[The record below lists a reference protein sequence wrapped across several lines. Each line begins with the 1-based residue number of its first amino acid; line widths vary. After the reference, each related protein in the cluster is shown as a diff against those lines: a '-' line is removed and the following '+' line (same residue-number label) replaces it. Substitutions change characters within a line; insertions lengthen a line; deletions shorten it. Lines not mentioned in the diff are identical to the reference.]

1 MKKIVFLL
9 LLSLMVTS
17 PASSQMS
24 QFKALFLFNFAKNV
38 DWSDY
43 GGTSDF
49 VITVI
54 GNDELAKELKGLAKI
69 RKINNS
75 NLVIK
80 EVRNAEEVGDSHI
93 IYLSATQSSLMPIIA
108 SYQKDNPVLIV
119 ADKQGLCAQGAAIS
133 FFTAN
138 GKLKFEICPRNVES
152 HGIKISQRLLAL
164 GSVVQ

>member
-1 MKKIVFLL
+1 MKKIVILL
-9 LLSLMVTS
+9 LLSLMATS

-38 DWSDY
+38 NWPDN
-43 GGTSDF
+43 GGSPDF

-54 GNDELAKELKGLAKI
+54 GNNELAEELKGLAKI

-80 EVRNAEEVGDSHI
+80 EARNAEEISDSHI
-93 IYLSATQSSLMPIIA
+93 IYISTTQSSLMPIVA
-108 SYQKDNPVLIV
+108 SYQKDKPVLIV

-133 FFTAN
+133 FFTAT

-152 HGIKISQRLLAL
+152 HGLKFSQRLVAL
-164 GSVVQ
+164 GNVVQ

>member
-38 DWSDY
+38 NWPEDLGS
-43 GGTSDF
+43 SDF

-54 GNDELAKELKGLAKI
+54 GNNELAEELKGLAKI

-80 EVRNAEEVGDSHI
+80 EVRNAEEISNSHI
-93 IYLSATQSSLMPIIA
+93 IYLSSPQSSLMPIIA
-108 SYQKDNPVLIV
+108 SYQKNNPVLLV
-119 ADKQGLCAQGAAIS
+119 ADKQGLCTQGAAIS
-133 FFTAN
+133 FFTSE
-138 GKLKFEICPRNVES
+138 GKLKYEICQRNVES
-152 HGIKISQRLLAL
+152 HGLKVSQKLIAL
-164 GSVVQ
+164 GTVIQ